1 MSRLLQLEKYK
12 KHLQESYLSLVEKS
26 DNYRF
31 LDESISDLAAFKA
44 MKLSEKLNQ
53 VYYLDQEVTYS
64 N

>member
-12 KHLQESYLSLVEKS
+12 NHLLKSYVSLVEKS

-31 LDESISDLAAFKA
+31 LDESISDVAAFKA
-44 MKLSEKLNQ
+44 MKLLEKLNQ
-53 VYYLDQEVTYS
+53 VYYLDQEIQYS

>member
-12 KHLQESYLSLVEKS
+12 NHLQKCCVTLVEKS

-44 MKLSEKLNQ
+44 MKLLEKLNQ
-53 VYYLDQEVTYS
+53 VCYLDQEIKYS

>member
-1 MSRLLQLEKYK
+1 MTRILQLEKYK
-12 KHLQESYLSLVEKS
+12 KHLQQSYLSLVEKS

-53 VYYLDQEVTYS
+53 VCYLDQEVNYS

>member
-12 KHLQESYLSLVEKS
+12 KHLQESYASLIEKS

-31 LDESISDLAAFKA
+31 LDESISDVAAFKA
-44 MKLSEKLNQ
+44 MKLLEKLSQ
-53 VYYLDQEVTYS
+53 VCYLDQEVKYS

>member
-12 KHLQESYLSLVEKS
+12 NHLQKSYVSLVEKS

-31 LDESISDLAAFKA
+31 IDESISDLAAFKA

-53 VYYLDQEVTYS
+53 VCYLDQEIQYS